1 MFDPI
6 TVSFSNE
13 IRAKIK
19 AKKSLFIDLD
29 RFHLAQLNKDIKH
42 LDSINEYHCFDYVF
56 SEPLGSFS
64 RPNHKEYK
72 KFKFNKKTYK
82 IPYGWSFILD
92 QVDYINDKG
101 IIVFQLNE
109 SALVKTKL
117 WVKQDGHDD
126 VSNTYDFI
134 SLESLLNSKGYYLNA
149 IFGLP
154 PHSDI
159 NKSQWIGRRLRA
171 SGFNDAHIPLH
182 GSRSESLFAFTK
194 QQSDDI
200 LIADLTEGSNNYK
213 YAVNTFLSKK
223 TGTDK
228 DLDKGYFIKNRDF
241 HTFGRIRA
249 EYKVKLLD
257 TQYKKYESKSIS
269 DLALQ
274 ISDFRSN
281 KEETDSFDADNSIFL
296 LKRPKP
302 NGKLPVST
310 TNRPTTDSYFQIELN
325 DLIRSQYLG
334 IYMNSHLGKL
344 SYEASLT
351 IPDGSRPNDYIL
363 TKEDLQKMLI
373 LFPEIKVQDQIIDA
387 HNKIIKLQKSIDV
400 FNDSLS
406 INPGDFISERISQI
420 DDMLDQVGKLNDAD
434 RIRAMIRGIIE
445 DGKSE
450 FKQTWQLPT
459 GGEKKELWE
468 ETKNLISATVFKV
481 INSYLNANGGTLVI
495 GVVDSTHE
503 ITGLGPELEHY
514 FKKDNTIEKRIDRFE
529 NKFHKSLNKAFS
541 KEFVDL
547 VSYRPVLIEDKYVWM
562 VVCESAQKPCVV
574 IDPKVVKILNG
585 QEFYVREGGNSVP
598 YSGQD
603 RTDYIDMH
611 FYNS

>member
-6 TVSFSNE
+6 TISFNNE
-13 IRAKIK
+13 VRAKIK
-19 AKKSLFIDLD
+19 AKRSLFIDLD
-29 RFHLAQLNKDIKH
+29 RFHVAESNKNIEH
-42 LDSINEYHCFDYVF
+42 PDSVEERHSFDYVF

-72 KFKFNKKTYK
+72 EFQFNKKTYK

-126 VSNTYDFI
+126 VSNAYDFI
-134 SLESLLNSKGYYLNA
+134 GLESLLNSKGYYLNA

-154 PHSDI
+154 PHGNI
-159 NKSQWIGRRLRA
+159 YKSQWIGRRLRA

-194 QQSDDI
+194 QQNDDV
-200 LIADLTEGSNNYK
+200 LIADLAEGGNNYK

-223 TGTDK
+223 TDTDK

-241 HTFGRIRA
+241 HTFGRVRA

-257 TQYKKYESKSIS
+257 TQYKKYKSKSIG

-274 ISDFRSN
+274 ISDFRLN
-281 KEETDSFDADNSIFL
+281 TGETKNLATDNSIFL
-296 LKRPKP
+296 LERSRI
-302 NGKLPVST
+302 NEDLPIST
-310 TNRPTTDSYFQIELN
+310 INQPTTGWYFQIELS
-325 DLIRSQYLG
+325 DLIRGQYLS

-344 SYEASLT
+344 SYEASLKVSDSSK
-351 IPDGSRPNDYIL
+351 PDSYTL
-363 TKEDLQKMLI
+363 SKEDLQKMLVLI
-373 LFPEIKVQDQIIDA
+373 PEIKVQDKIIDA

-434 RIRAMIRGIIE
+434 RIRAMIRGIVE
-445 DGKSE
+445 NGKSE

-459 GGEKKELWE
+459 KGEKKERWE
-468 ETKNLISATVFKV
+468 SSKNLIYATVFKV
-481 INSYLNANGGTLVI
+481 INSYLYTGGGTLVI
-495 GVVDSTHE
+495 GVVDDTHE
-503 ITGLGPELEHY
+503 ITGLEPELEHY
-514 FKKDNTIEKRIDRFE
+514 FKQDDTVEKRIDKFE
-529 NKFHKSLNKAFS
+529 IKFHKALKKAFK
-541 KEFVDL
+541 KEFLDL
-547 VSYRPVLIEDKYVWM
+547 VSYKPVLIEEKYVWM
-562 VVCESAQKPCVV
+562 VVCEPAQKPCV
-574 IDPKVVKILNG
+574 IINPEMIKILNG
-585 QEFYVREGGNSVP
+585 QEFYVREGGNSEP

-603 RTDYIDMH
+603 RMDYIHMH
-611 FYNS
+611 FYSD